1 MWWFFPLVC
10 TEYTGFVFFFS
21 FVRFRGFVASL
32 GLMRVLLGSGLVG
45 LGFRVLG
52 LG

>member
-1 MWWFFPLVC
+1 MV
-10 TEYTGFVFFFS
+10 VFSFGLHGVYRLCVFFS